1 MAIFDLDNA
10 RNVVEALSEQFPNN
24 KIIFV
29 PIDIRHKQDFEK
41 AFQLIVD
48 QFGRIDGIINAAGI
62 LNESNAEKT
71 MGVNVIGVINGTQI
85 ALDHMSVAK
94 GGRGGLIVN
103 VASVLGL
110 DYLYTIPIYTA
121 SKHAVIGYTRSV
133 ADKRFESIYGVK
145 FVVICPGFTSTP
157 LVDEIDKSLHTQDMV
172 EDHLKFVAKRG
183 LQT

>member
-1 MAIFDLDNA
+1 MKVLH
-10 RNVVEALSEQFPNN
+10 EQFPEN

-29 PIDIRHKQDFEK
+29 RIDIRQKQDFEK
-41 AFQLIVD
+41 AFKLVVD
-48 QFGRIDGIINAAGI
+48 QFGHIDGVINTAGI
-62 LNESNAEKT
+62 LCESSAEKT
-71 MGVNVIGVINGTQI
+71 FGVNVIGMINGTQVT
-85 ALDHMSVAK
+85 LDHMSVAK

-133 ADKRFESIYGVK
+133 ADKRFENMFGVK
-145 FVVICPGFTSTP
+145 FVTICPGFTSTP
-157 LVDEIDKSLHTQDMV
+157 LVNEIDKSLHTQDMV
-172 EDHLKFVAKRG
+172 EEHLKFVAKHG